1 MSLALRLLEG
11 HIPAVARR
19 AALRR
24 LFATTAVAFG
34 CPVPPLGGL
43 DADALLRRYAQFTRD
58 QAEAA
63 LRGGRDLPALQD
75 RLERGA
81 RVLGARLRAGLRVR
95 TAEDAM
101 AAARMVYGLLD
112 IDLRGTRDG
121 EITVRR
127 CAFSDLY
134 SVEVC
139 RLDGALD
146 SGLLAGLS
154 GGDRLEFTQRI
165 TEGAPC
171 CLARLRPVPTTRA
184 AAGAWDSR
192 TVRRRVG

>member
-1 MSLALRLLEG
+1 MSLALRLLDG
-11 HIPAVARR
+11 HVPAVARR

-24 LFATTAVAFG
+24 LFAITAVGFG
-34 CPVPPLGGL
+34 RPVPPLGGL
-43 DADALLRRYAQFTRD
+43 DADGLLRRYAQFTRD

-63 LRGGRDLPALQD
+63 LRDGRDLPALHD

-81 RVLGARLRAGLRVR
+81 RALGARLRAGLRLR
-95 TAEDAM
+95 TTEDAM
-101 AAARMVYGLLD
+101 AAARMAYGLLD
-112 IDLRGTRDG
+112 IDLRGSSHG
-121 EITVRR
+121 AITVRR
-127 CAFSDLY
+127 CPFSDVY

-139 RLDGALD
+139 RLVGALD

-171 CLARLRPVPTTRA
+171 CLARLGPLPTREG
-184 AAGAWDSR
+184 AGARVPR
-192 TVRRRVG
+192 TVRRRAG